1 MEMALNGALSVTLD
15 AEFNE
20 NASLSGLV
28 STIIFDCKHTPVLPI
43 HADLFTIP

>member
-1 MEMALNGALSVTLD
+1 MKDYDLNCTKHEMEMALNGALSVTLD

-28 STIIFDCKHTPVLPI
+28 SVIVL
-43 HADLFTIP
+43 